1 MGWKCWCNKVLHHFA
16 YGVIATMFQ
25 STPCDVPPK
34 QP

>member
-25 STPCDVPPK
+25 SRPCDVLPK
-34 QP
+34 LP